1 METVLAINGRINA
14 VIGIPVSRTLVMGV
28 LNVTEDSFS
37 DGGVWLRTEDAV
49 RHAHDMAEQGAD
61 IDPPRCPPGP

>member
-37 DGGVWLRTEDAV
+37 DGSVCLGYWL
-49 RHAHDMAEQGAD
+49 
-61 IDPPRCPPGP
+61 P